1 MKTIE
6 MENGNGH
13 PVLAAFSSIVSLL
26 SASFSVLTIT
36 EVQPLI
42 TLFGSIIAIASG
54 IFAIRYYY
62 HATKK
67 VKS

>member
-6 MENGNGH
+6 MENGHGH
-13 PVLAAFSSIVSLL
+13 PVLAALSSIVSLL

-42 TLFGSIIAIASG
+42 TLIGSVIAIASG
-54 IFAIRYYY
+54 VFAIRYYY
-62 HATKK
+62 YATKK